1 MKAGHIGPA
10 LRRGGGRGVGGCC
23 GVRAEQSPAPTKRY
37 DTVCHLT
44 GVGDNCDLGAARR
57 APVTAREVRA
67 AAGTSALGVVVAPY
81 GGVRVFGE
89 WVGIAPSSV
98 TAWGRDTSC
107 PRCGIRFPGPL
118 GHKNQAAALLCPRFF
133 RHTPRAL
140 APQAARTSRCVA
152 GAGGAS
158 GTAPQ
163 GEGGRTYKKRSR
175 PGPGPFYGIVSCHG
189 GAPYRA
195 LGAVQR
201 SYSTCM
207 TVATVWRP

>member
-1 MKAGHIGPA
+1 MAGHIGPA
-10 LRRGGGRGVGGCC
+10 LRMV
-23 GVRAEQSPAPTKRY
+23 A
-37 DTVCHLT
+37 TVCHLT
-44 GVGDNCDLGAARR
+44 GRSGRRYLGDGRFVKR
-57 APVTAREVRA
+57 
-67 AAGTSALGVVVAPY
+67 PY
-81 GGVRVFGE
+81 GGMGPGSIHSGGA
-89 WVGIAPSSV
+89 GIAPSSV
-98 TAWGRDTSC
+98 SFADTSC